1 MSWSSQAEFH
11 SFEIFLSP
19 VKRFHLMP
27 GVRMKTDNGHH
38 VTLNANSLKK
48 EFGGESMG
56 RINLEIS
63 KVSELTLPNVE

>member
-1 MSWSSQAEFH
+1 
-11 SFEIFLSP
+11 
-19 VKRFHLMP
+19 
-27 GVRMKTDNGHH
+27 MKTDNGHH